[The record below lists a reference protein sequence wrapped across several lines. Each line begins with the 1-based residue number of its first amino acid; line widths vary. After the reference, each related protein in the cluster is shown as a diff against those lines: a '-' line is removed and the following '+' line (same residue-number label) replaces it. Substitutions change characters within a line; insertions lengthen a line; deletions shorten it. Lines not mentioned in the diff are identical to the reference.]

1 MSLSTRNK
9 GLSIREMAIFS
20 MLGAIMFLSKILM
33 EAIPNIHLL
42 GTLTMTYTLAYRKKA
57 LIPLYIYV
65 FLNGIY
71 AGFAL
76 WWIPY
81 LYIWTVLWAI
91 TMLLPKN
98 MKRSTACIV
107 YAIVC
112 GIYGV
117 FFGVLYAPAQALLF
131 GLDFEGMIAW
141 IIAGSVF
148 DVLSAVGNFVTG
160 FLIVPLLETIRK
172 IDKSA
177 VRVNRVG

>member
-9 GLSIREMAIFS
+9 GLSVREMVVFS

-65 FLNGIY
+65 FLNGMY

-81 LYIWTVLWAI
+81 LYIWTVLWGI
-91 TMLLPKN
+91 TMLLPQN
-98 MKRSTACIV
+98 MKRGVACVV
-107 YAIVC
+107 YPTVC
-112 GIYGV
+112 GIYGI
-117 FFGVLYAPAQALLF
+117 FFGVLYAPAEALLF
-131 GLDFEGMIAW
+131 GLDFDGMIAW

-160 FLIVPLLETIRK
+160 FLIVPLLEAIRK

-177 VRVNRVG
+177 RTV